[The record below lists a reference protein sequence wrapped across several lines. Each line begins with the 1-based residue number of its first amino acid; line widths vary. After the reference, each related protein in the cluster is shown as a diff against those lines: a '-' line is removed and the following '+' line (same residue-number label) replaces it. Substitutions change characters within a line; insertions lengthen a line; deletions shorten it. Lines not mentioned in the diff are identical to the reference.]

1 MTDIRAT
8 SRHESQ
14 RVRLGVYSTSNSV
27 VLLLRIR
34 TLREYAVKQPA
45 ATHNHK
51 GHARDLRAT
60 MVYAIPRRGGPR
72 RGRACVV
79 TVVCRVVV
87 VSRAAAMHMDARRRS
102 SFDPNLHTS
111 CTTTIQTLSDSYP
124 AIKID
129 GIKDA
134 SSTQPKLKGS
144 AIKDWQG

>member
-72 RGRACVV
+72 RGRDPLCRH
-79 TVVCRVVV
+79 CRV
-87 VSRAAAMHMDARRRS
+87 SCLAAAMHIGARR
-102 SFDPNLHTS
+102 
-111 CTTTIQTLSDSYP
+111 
-124 AIKID
+124 
-129 GIKDA
+129 
-134 SSTQPKLKGS
+134 
-144 AIKDWQG
+144 